1 MTETLGKTT
10 EELAMELAE
19 LKIKE
24 QEPYLSEERKEQ
36 IRKKIGH
43 ISFELQERAKQ

>member
-1 MTETLGKTT
+1 MTETLRKTT
-10 EELAMELAE
+10 EELAIELAE

-24 QEPYLSEERKEQ
+24 AEPYLTEERKAE